1 MKIIQLLSGGLD
13 STTLLY
19 KLLNEGHDVHALSI
33 IYGQRHERE
42 MIAAGETCAKL
53 NVPWLMLNLDDL
65 KTVMQGSSLTDEIDV
80 PLGHYAEES
89 MKQTVVPNR
98 NMIFLSIAAAYAISL
113 KSDGIAYAA
122 HAGDHAIYPDC
133 RQPFIN
139 SLAHT
144 LSVANMWNKP
154 LIVLAPFINMSKIQI
169 LKEGL
174 LLDVDYSRTWTC
186 YNGGSKPCMQC
197 GACVERIEAFLLNNT
212 EDPLLKESDN
222 DLF

>member
-113 KSDGIAYAA
+113 QADGIAYAA